1 MSIVLE
7 PGRNIVGPAGALLTR
22 VVDVKPQPGGKQF
35 VILDG
40 GMTELIRPMLYN
52 AFHRIEP
59 VVTRDSPEALV
70 DVVGPLCESSDTLG
84 KDRRMPTP
92 AVGDLVAVLDAG
104 AYGAVMASNY
114 NRRTMPAE
122 VLVQDGRPALIKR
135 RQTIDDL
142 LALEL

>member
-1 MSIVLE
+1 
-7 PGRNIVGPAGALLTR
+7 
-22 VVDVKPQPGGKQF
+22 
-35 VILDG
+35 
-40 GMTELIRPMLYN
+40 
-52 AFHRIEP
+52 
-59 VVTRDSPEALV
+59 
-70 DVVGPLCESSDTLG
+70 
-84 KDRRMPTP
+84 MPTP